1 MRCWPPNNLL
11 SQNCYCWWS
20 QICCTCLVQYS
31 WFQNRI
37 SSSYTTFVVSIFYI
51 DSISSGRAGRD
62 CVNRQIEAIGFEKA
76 DNNRWTFSSPFTTVD
91 KSEAWTNNGHRNV
104 LHIDFNLQFSAH
116 LFVKIFRLTARCLKI
131 TGKVSFKI
139 AREARATFT
148 FWVDKS

>member
-1 MRCWPPNNLL
+1 MRCWPASDNLL
-11 SQNCYCWWS
+11 AQNCFCWWS
-20 QICCTCLVQYS
+20 LICCTCLVQYS
-31 WFQNRI
+31 RI
-37 SSSYTTFVVSIFYI
+37 SSSSSRPTQLLSSIFYI
-51 DSISSGRAGRD
+51 DSISGGIAGRD
-62 CVNRQIEAIGFEKA
+62 CVNRQIEAIGFGKA